1 MDSPGGIERVVL
13 HVDMDAFFAAVE
25 VRDDPSLFGL
35 AVIVG
40 GPGPRGVVA
49 ACTYE
54 ARRFGVRSAMPTST
68 ARRLCP
74 DAVVIA
80 GRYERYAEESRRL
93 HAIFDSVTPVV
104 EGIGLDEAFLELT
117 GRTGRTGVWPDGRSV
132 AWAVRDRVGE
142 ELRLA
147 CSVGVGRSKLI
158 AKLASK
164 AAKPVATPAGIVA
177 GPGVVVVPRTEELAF
192 LDRLPVRALWGIGPV
207 TGRRLE
213 QLGITRVEEIRKLPD
228 GSLARALGC
237 SQAEQLSALARA
249 VDPRPVV
256 GDREAKS
263 VGHEETFIEDLYDR
277 GRLDRLLM
285 VMTEASATALRRR
298 SRAAR
303 TVTVKLRFGDFTTV
317 TRTRSLAYPIDVAQ
331 AIGAVAASL
340 LDSCAIDRGV
350 RLLGVS
356 LSGLVER
363 GSGSQLALDL
373 GDERT
378 ETASG
383 AAARLQQSWGSVT
396 EATDAVRARYGP
408 AAVGPTSLIGP
419 EGLDVHVR
427 GAAPWGP
434 ARSPHQSPS
443 A

>member
-1 MDSPGGIERVVL
+1 M
-13 HVDMDAFFAAVE
+13 
-25 VRDDPSLFGL
+25 
-35 AVIVG
+35 
-40 GPGPRGVVA
+40 
-49 ACTYE
+49 
-54 ARRFGVRSAMPTST
+54 
-68 ARRLCP
+68 
-74 DAVVIA
+74 
-80 GRYERYAEESRRL
+80 
-93 HAIFDSVTPVV
+93 
-104 EGIGLDEAFLELT
+104 
-117 GRTGRTGVWPDGRSV
+117 
-132 AWAVRDRVGE
+132 
-142 ELRLA
+142 
-147 CSVGVGRSKLI
+147 
-158 AKLASK
+158 
-164 AAKPVATPAGIVA
+164 
-177 GPGVVVVPRTEELAF
+177 
-192 LDRLPVRALWGIGPV
+192 
-207 TGRRLE
+207 
-213 QLGITRVEEIRKLPD
+213 
-228 GSLARALGC
+228 
-237 SQAEQLSALARA
+237 
-249 VDPRPVV
+249 
-256 GDREAKS
+256 
-263 VGHEETFIEDLYDR
+263 GHEETFIEDLYDR
-277 GRLDRLLM
+277 GRLDRHLM
-285 VMTEASATALRRR
+285 VMAEASATALRRR

-317 TRTRSLAYPIDVAQ
+317 TRSRSLAYPIDVAQ